1 VIVCQVII
9 PPPIGLA
16 DNGDFTKITGIFNLQ
31 PQVYNQIELFDQYF
45 RYAANR
51 YVTNPAYQWQ
61 AGFYS
66 TETALAAIAVPAGKA
81 WSRDGSFDIRFL
93 GILHGIL
100 FMTAFT
106 LALPL
111 FRRFPTSSRLF
122 LILMVI
128 FVFCDTMYVEYY
140 NSFYMDTAAYLFLL
154 CGAVLFLRASHLPLS
169 SGRTQFSFL
178 ICCCLFVLT
187 KAQHA
192 PLAIPL
198 VILCLKDKLLLWPTR
213 PIRSRSIAI
222 VLLGICSLFAA
233 LSTPVRYTSGAL
245 YNVIFSSIIPSAGNP
260 SKELLELGL
269 NDSYLRYSGTNA
281 YSPDSLLA
289 DSSAAATFSQMTS
302 YRKLAIFY
310 LRHPLRAAYVL
321 HTGLNE
327 TASQRPKLFG
337 NFDKRTGYP
346 PHARS
351 NRFSL
356 WSSLKQ
362 NLFEQHGWGYLI
374 YSLAMLG
381 IVARYSRDYAACLA
395 LLTLSALA
403 IGGLADNIE
412 TTRHLFVFNALL
424 DLTFVFAVAGTL
436 NTTSI

>member
-1 VIVCQVII
+1 VRSCVVSARESLTIIKRSHTILILDLLLLVCTHEGPARAVGYTPGHSVSERQA
-9 PPPIGLA
+9 PFMA
-16 DNGDFTKITGIFNLQ
+16 DAPDSFPLYRDRFAWYLQ
-31 PQVYNQIELFDQYF
+31 L
-45 RYAANR
+45 
-51 YVTNPAYQWQ
+51 
-61 AGFYS
+61 
-66 TETALAAIAVPAGKA
+66 
-81 WSRDGSFDIRFL
+81 IR
-93 GILHGIL
+93 GAQH
-100 FMTAFT
+100 
-106 LALPL
+106 
-111 FRRFPTSSRLF
+111 TSSVH
-122 LILMVI
+122 I
-128 FVFCDTMYVEYY
+128 
-140 NSFYMDTAAYLFLL
+140 
-154 CGAVLFLRASHLPLS
+154 
-169 SGRTQFSFL
+169 
-178 ICCCLFVLT
+178 
-187 KAQHA
+187 
-192 PLAIPL
+192 
-198 VILCLKDKLLLWPTR
+198 R
-213 PIRSRSIAI
+213 P
-222 VLLGICSLFAA
+222 
-233 LSTPVRYTSGAL
+233 L
-245 YNVIFSSIIPSAGNP
+245 YNVIVSSIIPSAGNP
-260 SKELLELGL
+260 SKELWELGL

-327 TASQRPKLFG
+327 AASQRPKLFG

-362 NLFEQHGWGYLI
+362 SLFEQHGWGYLI